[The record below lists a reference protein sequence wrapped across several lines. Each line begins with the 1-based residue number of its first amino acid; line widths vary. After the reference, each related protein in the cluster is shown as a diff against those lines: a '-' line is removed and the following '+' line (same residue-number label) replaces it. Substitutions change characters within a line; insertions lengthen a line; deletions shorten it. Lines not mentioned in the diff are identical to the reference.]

1 MIKTISKFSRGY
13 VHREPRFFRRV
24 RGENVHRIER
34 GISLLLGAGLVALG
48 RGRRWRTRLGLSA
61 AGSALISRAISGRS
75 RVYRAL
81 NVSTV

>member
-13 VHREPRFFRRV
+13 VHREPRFFRRD
-24 RGENVHRIER
+24 ENVHRIER

-48 RGRRWRTRLGLSA
+48 RGRRWRARVGLSA
-61 AGSALISRAISGRS
+61 AGSALIGRALTGRS

-81 NVSTV
+81 RLSTV

>member
-1 MIKTISKFSRGY
+1 MTKTITKISRGY
-13 VHREPRFFRRV
+13 IHREPRFFGRV

-34 GISLLLGAGLVALG
+34 GVSLLLGAGLVVLA

-81 NVSTV
+81 GVSTV